1 MSSVATQRVPA
12 DKAAIQTAAKILR
25 GGGLVAFPTETV
37 YGLGASAVSGEAVAK
52 LYAAK
57 GRPSFNPLISHVAS
71 LEAAKCLA
79 VFNEDAEKLARAFWP
94 GPLTLLLPRKAL
106 IPDLVT
112 SGLERVGLR
121 CPDHALTRKLL
132 RRLNFPL
139 AAPSANP
146 FGYISPTTATHVND
160 QLGTKVSYI
169 LDGGPCRI
177 GLESTIVGFED
188 GETVVYRL
196 GGIAVKAIA
205 DAVGPVRLA
214 VSKSADPQAPGQLSS
229 HYAPHTRV
237 VLGLPASAPA
247 EPAQAFGV
255 LSFSRNH
262 GFRHELVLSPEG
274 DTAVAAQRLFSCL
287 RELDAKGLDVI
298 HAELA
303 PDHGLG
309 PAINDRLIRA
319 SF

>member
-1 MSSVATQRVPA
+1 M
-12 DKAAIQTAAKILR
+12 AARLLEQ
-25 GGGLVAFPTETV
+25 GELVAIPTETV
-37 YGLGASAVSGEAVAK
+37 YGLAANALDADAVARIFI
-52 LYAAK
+52 AK
-57 GRPSFNPLISHVAS
+57 NRPTFDPLIVHIAEPENINDYVTTVPQAATVLAS
-71 LEAAKCLA
+71 
-79 VFNEDAEKLARAFWP
+79 AFWP

-132 RRLNFPL
+132 RRLTFPL

-237 VLGLPASAPA
+237 VLGLPASTPA